1 MSLHGSLDSFSIPDV
16 LVFLGGTGKTGELHV
31 AGDGRDG
38 RVWFTAG
45 KVVAAEAGRPTD
57 VVNGVFELL
66 RMAAG
71 DFGFTD
77 GVAPAASTEEHDVA
91 AVLAAAQAQLDEW
104 REIEA
109 VVPSAR
115 AEVAAVAAIAGP
127 VTIAPEH
134 WVVIAALV
142 RDASVGAV
150 GDHLGLSEFDSARA
164 VKALVDAGL
173 LTVTAAEGDGDAAAG
188 GPAGELV
195 EIPTRLRRT
204 RPARASAPAPA
215 PEPDA
220 PAEVPAETAEVTEA
234 TRAELVHQLTAL
246 DDESDAQE
254 AVTGEDTD
262 AAADPAVPAD
272 QDENGVNRGTLLKFL
287 SSVRS

>member
-38 RVWFTAG
+38 RVWFTGG

-57 VVNGVFELL
+57 VINGVFELL

-77 GVAPAASTEEHDVA
+77 GVAPAVATEEHDVA
-91 AVLAAAQAQLDEW
+91 AVLAAAQSRLDEW

-109 VVPSAR
+109 VVPSPR

-127 VTIAPEH
+127 VTITPEH

-150 GDHLGLSEFDSARA
+150 GDHLGLNEFDSARA

-173 LTVTAAEGDGDAAAG
+173 LTVTAAGGDGEAAPA
-188 GPAGELV
+188 GPAEDLV
-195 EIPTRLRRT
+195 EIPTRLRRS
-204 RPARASAPAPA
+204 RPARASAPAPV
-215 PEPDA
+215 PEA
-220 PAEVPAETAEVTEA
+220 PAEAEAEPAEVNEA

-246 DDESDAQE
+246 DDDAE
-254 AVTGEDTD
+254 AGDAATGEDGDAGSDPATD
-262 AAADPAVPAD
+262 PADP
-272 QDENGVNRGTLLKFL
+272 DENGLNRGTLLKFL